1 MIVLE
6 TRHTLHPKPKDQWNM
21 KILALDLGK
30 FNTMCCY
37 FDTQTRKHEFINATT
52 ERNYLT
58 TVLKRYPADLI
69 VMEACGPSGWIH
81 DLCVDLK
88 LKTLVCSTNED
99 AWKWS
104 NVKRKTDRDDA
115 LKLARMAASNELQ
128 AVHVPVPK
136 MRELRAQIKFRKAI
150 LRRMNRIKNSIRSI
164 FVNQGISIERSLKLW
179 TSGRS
184 QIDAHRKP
192 MDKCLSCEFWKG
204 QLDTELTQ
212 LDALSLQRDA
222 TEKTLDAISKQ
233 DPRIQRLQTIPGV
246 GPRTAEVLVAAID
259 NPHRF
264 KNGRQ
269 VSAYFGLVP
278 KQFQSGETDRNGRIS
293 KRGPSLVRASLVEC
307 AWLAIRYNEWAKKV
321 YERIYG
327 RQKTRKKKAAVALA
341 RKIAVVAWAM
351 LRDETDWSP
360 EIMERI
366 TALGKKKSKDV
377 LPVSMNQATPS
388 SSNPSTSAVPNQA
401 KKDSALSDAPKE
413 EKPAAK
419 KKTPTANK
427 ENAPVN
433 SRRTID
439 GVAKASVTTKKPV
452 QSQEKVILTASGN
465 FPTPHSSP
473 PKTRR
478 AASKREAVLT

>member
-1 MIVLE
+1 
-6 TRHTLHPKPKDQWNM
+6 M

-37 FDTQTRKHEFINATT
+37 FDTLTRKYEFINAST

-58 TVLKRYPADLI
+58 TVLKKYPADLI

-81 DLCVDLK
+81 DLCVDLN
-88 LKTLVCSTNED
+88 LKTFVCSTNED

-115 LKLARMAASNELQ
+115 LKLARMAASNDLQ

-136 MRELRAQIKFRKAI
+136 MRELRTQIKFRKAI
-150 LRRMNRIKNSIRSI
+150 VRRMNRIKNSIRSI

-179 TSGRS
+179 TSERS
-184 QIDAHRKP
+184 QIDSYRKLIH
-192 MDKCLSCEFWKG
+192 KCLPCEFWKG

-212 LDALSLQRDA
+212 LDALSKQRDA
-222 TEKTLDAISKQ
+222 MDKTLDAIGKQ

-259 NPHRF
+259 DPHRF

-278 KQFQSGETDRNGRIS
+278 KQYQSGETDRNGRIS

-327 RQKTRKKKAAVALA
+327 KQKTRKKKAAVALA

-366 TALGKKKSKDV
+366 TALGKKRSKEV
-377 LPVSMNQATPS
+377 LPVAMNHEVNHATPS

-413 EKPAAK
+413 KTPAAK
-419 KKTPTANK
+419 KKTPAAK
-427 ENAPVN
+427 KKNAPVN
-433 SRRTID
+433 SRRTND
-439 GVAKASVTTKKPV
+439 GVAKASVAAKKPV
-452 QSQEKVILTASGN
+452 QSRERKFTSTASKN

-478 AASKREAVLT
+478 AASKRKAVLT

>member
-1 MIVLE
+1 
-6 TRHTLHPKPKDQWNM
+6 
-21 KILALDLGK
+21 
-30 FNTMCCY
+30 MCCY
-37 FDTQTRKHEFINATT
+37 FDTETRKSEFINATT

-58 TVLKRYPADLI
+58 TLLKKYPASLI

-81 DLCVDLK
+81 DLCVELK

-115 LKLARMAASNELQ
+115 LKLARMAASHELQ
-128 AVHVPVPK
+128 AVHIPVPK

-150 LRRMNRIKNSIRSI
+150 VRRMNRIKNSIRSI

-179 TSGRS
+179 TTERS
-184 QIDAHRKP
+184 QIDSHRKAI
-192 MDKCLSCEFWKG
+192 DKCLPCEFWKG

-212 LDALSLQRDA
+212 LDALAQQRDA
-222 TEKTLDAISKQ
+222 MDKTLDAIGKQ

-259 NPHRF
+259 DPKRF

-278 KQFQSGETDRNGRIS
+278 KQYQSGETDRNGRIS

-321 YERIYG
+321 YARIYG
-327 RQKTRKKKAAVALA
+327 KQKTRKKKAAVALA

-366 TALGKKKSKDV
+366 TALGRKKSKE
-377 LPVSMNQATPS
+377 PTPTMIETTKPT
-388 SSNPSTSAVPNQA
+388 SNAVPENA
-401 KKDSALSDAPKE
+401 KKEVAFGDKTFSELIEQGMFDGVDSTTQPMPQRSNVAPRKASAPK
-413 EKPAAK
+413 K
-419 KKTPTANK
+419 K
-427 ENAPVN
+427 NAQVN
-433 SRRTID
+433 SRSTNKGSVKATVASTIPTIQKPAISRTRN
-439 GVAKASVTTKKPV
+439 VPT
-452 QSQEKVILTASGN
+452 TASKKV
-465 FPTPHSSP
+465 PLADRSP
-473 PKTRR
+473 PKTDR
-478 AASKREAVLT
+478 AASKRKAVST